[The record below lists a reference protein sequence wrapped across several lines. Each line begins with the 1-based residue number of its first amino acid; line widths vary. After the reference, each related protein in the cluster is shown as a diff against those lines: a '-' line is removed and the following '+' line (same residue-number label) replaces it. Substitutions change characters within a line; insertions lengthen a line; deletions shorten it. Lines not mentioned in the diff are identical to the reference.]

1 MLEPK
6 NAAERAIID
15 DYTEIFTLSEVIKR
29 MYEADSVR
37 VSLIPIRNE
46 KKTLVRVYYSKGDET
61 ELVAYK
67 EIEDVEGYCSE
78 PWEVSFDHAN
88 SIYAHNFVEQDTTA
102 NNCTG
107 NLDRPDTIATNCTGD
122 IVINDKYGVFDKD

>member
-61 ELVAYK
+61 ELVLEK
-67 EIEDVEGYCSE
+67 
-78 PWEVSFDHAN
+78 
-88 SIYAHNFVEQDTTA
+88 
-102 NNCTG
+102 
-107 NLDRPDTIATNCTGD
+107 
-122 IVINDKYGVFDKD
+122 VINAYSEKTNNY